1 MSSLRSKTHTLSQ
14 SSNSSDNYICLNVQQ
29 LQQRPLRRLV
39 TCCMLT
45 LTLRELPQWSKAVL
59 LRMISIFPGSCPG
72 FLVDFFFL
80 ISLFYFRIA
89 DTACVCSDLSGLK
102 YCYAGDV
109 TQNVWT
115 HVSPSPSSLPLSK
128 DTLIS
133 TYLIDRIFLF
143 SINLFLSLY
152 FHQVLLESY
161 SILYMCVESEKI
173 VIRIWS
179 WTLSVHFIC
188 SDCLLVDCLYICWN
202 FVVDCVFWS
211 GRQKAYG
218 CYPFQK
224 VVRHIFIHVNIIF
237 YIWIVGLFNELQY
250 NAMYFYIVSSFLFK
264 DRDYFISC

>member
-1 MSSLRSKTHTLSQ
+1 MWHK
-14 SSNSSDNYICLNVQQ
+14 CLKN
-29 LQQRPLRRLV
+29 
-39 TCCMLT
+39 
-45 LTLRELPQWSKAVL
+45 
-59 LRMISIFPGSCPG
+59 
-72 FLVDFFFL
+72 
-80 ISLFYFRIA
+80 
-89 DTACVCSDLSGLK
+89 
-102 YCYAGDV
+102 
-109 TQNVWT
+109 
-115 HVSPSPSSLPLSK
+115 VSPSPSSLPLSK

-133 TYLIDRIFLF
+133 TYLIDRLFSF
-143 SINLFLSLY
+143 SINLFLSPY
-152 FHQVLLESY
+152 VHQVLLESY
-161 SILYMCVESEKI
+161 SILYICQVRKKNSHTNMI
-173 VIRIWS
+173 
-179 WTLSVHFIC
+179 LDASVHFIWWR

>member
-1 MSSLRSKTHTLSQ
+1 MFNSCSSVLRILLHAHITAPPTASAIQYTK
-14 SSNSSDNYICLNVQQ
+14 I
-29 LQQRPLRRLV
+29 
-39 TCCMLT
+39 
-45 LTLRELPQWSKAVL
+45 LPI
-59 LRMISIFPGSCPG
+59 ISMFPGSCPG
-72 FLVDFFFL
+72 FPVHFL
-80 ISLFYFRIA
+80 FVHSLFRIA
-89 DTACVCSDLSGLK
+89 DTACVCSDLSGLE

-109 TQNVWT
+109 T
-115 HVSPSPSSLPLSK
+115 HILSPSLSSLPLSK

-133 TYLIDRIFLF
+133 TYPIDRISFLLIYF
-143 SINLFLSLY
+143 FEYVFPLSTAWISQYL
-152 FHQVLLESY
+152 
-161 SILYMCVESEKI
+161 ILYVRLKK
-173 VIRIWS
+173 
-179 WTLSVHFIC
+179 LSYIYNPGCFFSFYLSKRC
-188 SDCLLVDCLYICWN
+188 SDCFMLVDCLYICWI

>member
-1 MSSLRSKTHTLSQ
+1 MWHK
-14 SSNSSDNYICLNVQQ
+14 CLKN
-29 LQQRPLRRLV
+29 
-39 TCCMLT
+39 
-45 LTLRELPQWSKAVL
+45 
-59 LRMISIFPGSCPG
+59 
-72 FLVDFFFL
+72 
-80 ISLFYFRIA
+80 
-89 DTACVCSDLSGLK
+89 
-102 YCYAGDV
+102 
-109 TQNVWT
+109 
-115 HVSPSPSSLPLSK
+115 VSPSPSSLPLSK

-133 TYLIDRIFLF
+133 IYLIDRNISF

-161 SILYMCVESEKI
+161 SILYICQVRKNSHTKNDPGCFC
-173 VIRIWS
+173 S
-179 WTLSVHFIC
+179 FYLSKWRF
-188 SDCLLVDCLYICWN
+188 DCLLVDCLYICSN